1 MLSLV
6 LGYTGYLR
14 YQEGKENFKQYAT
27 ATVAVATLELTTILI
42 TLNFAQ

>member
-14 YQEGKENFKQYAT
+14 YQEGKETFKDYVR
-27 ATVAVATLELTTILI
+27 ATVAIATLEIMTVII
-42 TLNFAQ
+42 AINFAQ